1 MFIFRE
7 PWNRYLR
14 LFFGILLIYVLCF
27 FLNRLSAMYDWP
39 LHWSDNMFT
48 TIVPIVLSIAMLD
61 VTYMLGKH
69 QTTIQKQ
76 QNEIAEQQRKLQEYQ
91 YKLDKYQHYEGLY
104 KNLKELQSRLTEF
117 RIFVNSSMCHPYFYS
132 GRDVLEYAINEM
144 RKLRKNVEDNQAA
157 FALKLP
163 NEVFGYDDIIDVFIH
178 CEWIVDRVSGYKI
191 SMQNIDN
198 YSIEQIKR
206 RYGDILEDIAKNN
219 PKINLDKLYNLQ
231 DNRAAFI
238 EGIKVIIQDK
248 LAQINMKYPPHCDS
262 VDMLAEIADVW
273 GFDKND
279 IINWYSEIDQLM
291 DKIYV
296 QSDILNRI
304 QKECAIDIN
313 N

>member
-14 LFFGILLIYVLCF
+14 LLFGILLIYVLCF

-61 VTYMLGKH
+61 VTYMLGKL
-69 QTTIQKQ
+69 QTTIQKR
-76 QNEIAEQQRKLQEYQ
+76 QNEIAEQQCKLQEYQ
-91 YKLDKYQHYEGLY
+91 YKLDKYQHYKGLY
-104 KNLKELQSRLTEF
+104 KNLKELQRRLTEF

-132 GRDVLEYAINEM
+132 GRDVMEHAINE
-144 RKLRKNVEDNQAA
+144 LRILRRRIEDDEAA
-157 FALKLP
+157 FTLKLP
-163 NEVFGYDDIIDVFIH
+163 NDAFGFDDILNVFIH
-178 CEWIVDRVSGYKI
+178 CERVVDRVNGYKI
-191 SMQNIDN
+191 SMQNIDKL
-198 YSIEQIKR
+198 SIEQVKLW
-206 RYGDILEDIAKNN
+206 YGPILSSIANKN
-219 PKINLDKLYNLQ
+219 PKINIEEIYALQ
-231 DNRAAFI
+231 GNTATFI
-238 EGIKVIIQDK
+238 EAVKVIIQK
-248 LAQINMKYPPHCDS
+248 HIFTISEKYPFHSDS
-262 VDMLAEIADVW
+262 VDMLVEIIELL
-273 GFDKND
+273 GYDKAD
-279 IINWYSEIDQLM
+279 IINWYSEIDKLM

>member
-1 MFIFRE
+1 
-7 PWNRYLR
+7 
-14 LFFGILLIYVLCF
+14 
-27 FLNRLSAMYDWP
+27 MYDWP

-104 KNLKELQSRLTEF
+104 KNLKELQRRLTEF

-206 RYGDILEDIAKNN
+206 RYEDILEGIAKNN
-219 PKINLDKLYNLQ
+219 PKVNLDKIYNLQ
-231 DNRAAFI
+231 DNRASFI

-248 LAQINMKYPPHCDS
+248 LAEINKKYPPHCDS
-262 VDMLAEIADVW
+262 VDMLAEIADVL

>member
-104 KNLKELQSRLTEF
+104 KNLKELQRRLTEF

-206 RYGDILEDIAKNN
+206 RYGDILEGIAKNN
-219 PKINLDKLYNLQ
+219 PKVNLDKLYNLQ
-231 DNRAAFI
+231 DNRASFI

-248 LAQINMKYPPHCDS
+248 LAEINKKYPPHCDS

>member
-27 FLNRLSAMYDWP
+27 FLNRLSAKYDWP

-69 QTTIQKQ
+69 QTTIQKR

-104 KNLKELQSRLTEF
+104 KNLKELQRRLTEF

-178 CEWIVDRVSGYKI
+178 CEWIVDRVSGYKM
-191 SMQNIDN
+191 SMQNVDN

-206 RYGDILEDIAKNN
+206 RYGDILEGIAKNN
-219 PKINLDKLYNLQ
+219 PKVNLNKIYNLQ

-248 LAQINMKYPPHCDS
+248 LAEINKKYPPNSDS

-273 GFDKND
+273 GFDKSD
-279 IINWYSEIDQLM
+279 IINWYSEIDKLM

-313 N
+313 H

>member
-1 MFIFRE
+1 
-7 PWNRYLR
+7 
-14 LFFGILLIYVLCF
+14 
-27 FLNRLSAMYDWP
+27 
-39 LHWSDNMFT
+39 
-48 TIVPIVLSIAMLD
+48 
-61 VTYMLGKH
+61 
-69 QTTIQKQ
+69 
-76 QNEIAEQQRKLQEYQ
+76 
-91 YKLDKYQHYEGLY
+91 
-104 KNLKELQSRLTEF
+104 
-117 RIFVNSSMCHPYFYS
+117 MCHPYFYS

-206 RYGDILEDIAKNN
+206 RYGDILEGIARNN
-219 PKINLDKLYNLQ
+219 PKVNLDKTYNLQ

-248 LAQINMKYPPHCDS
+248 LAEINKKYPPHSDS

-273 GFDKND
+273 GFDKSD
-279 IINWYSEIDQLM
+279 IINWYSEIDKLM

>member
-7 PWNRYLR
+7 PWKNYIKL
-14 LFFGILLIYVLCF
+14 LCF
-27 FLNRLSAMYDWP
+27 SVAIYTVAIIFNKLSIQNGWWFRLS
-39 LHWSDNMFT
+39 DNLFT
-48 TIVPIVLSIAMLD
+48 DFLPIFISVVMLD
-61 VTYMLGKH
+61 ITYKFG
-69 QTTIQKQ
+69 KQ
-76 QNEIAEQQRKLQEYQ
+76 Q
-91 YKLDKYQHYEGLY
+91 
-104 KNLKELQSRLTEF
+104 ELQRRLTEF

-206 RYGDILEDIAKNN
+206 RYEDILEGIAKNN
-219 PKINLDKLYNLQ
+219 PKVNLDKIYNLQ
-231 DNRAAFI
+231 DNRASFI

-248 LAQINMKYPPHCDS
+248 LAEINKKYPPHCDS

>member
-104 KNLKELQSRLTEF
+104 KNLKELQRRLTEF

-191 SMQNIDN
+191 SMQSIDN

-219 PKINLDKLYNLQ
+219 PKINLDRLYNLQ

-248 LAQINMKYPPHCDS
+248 LTQINMKYPPHCDS

-273 GFDKND
+273 GFDKSD

-313 N
+313 H

>member
-14 LFFGILLIYVLCF
+14 LFFGIVLIYVLCF

-69 QTTIQKQ
+69 QTTIQKR
-76 QNEIAEQQRKLQEYQ
+76 QNEIAEQQRILQEYQ

-104 KNLKELQSRLTEF
+104 KNLKELQRRLTEF

-206 RYGDILEDIAKNN
+206 RYGDILEGIAKNN
-219 PKINLDKLYNLQ
+219 PKVNLDKLYNLQ

-248 LAQINMKYPPHCDS
+248 LAEINKKYPPHCDS

-279 IINWYSEIDQLM
+279 IINWYSEIDKLM

>member
-14 LFFGILLIYVLCF
+14 LLFGILLIYVLCF

-104 KNLKELQSRLTEF
+104 KNLKELQRRLTEF

-178 CEWIVDRVSGYKI
+178 CEWIVDRISGYKI

-206 RYGDILEDIAKNN
+206 RYGDILEGIAKNN
-219 PKINLDKLYNLQ
+219 PKVNLDKLYNLQ

-248 LAQINMKYPPHCDS
+248 LAEINKKYPPHSYS

-273 GFDKND
+273 GFDEND

>member
-7 PWNRYLR
+7 PWKNYIKL
-14 LFFGILLIYVLCF
+14 LCF
-27 FLNRLSAMYDWP
+27 SVAIYTVAIIFNKLSIQNGWWFRLS
-39 LHWSDNMFT
+39 DNLFT
-48 TIVPIVLSIAMLD
+48 DFLPIFISVVMLD
-61 VTYMLGKH
+61 ITYKLGK
-69 QTTIQKQ
+69 QQENIQKRQ
-76 QNEIAEQQRKLQEYQ
+76 TEIAEQQRRLQEYQ

-104 KNLKELQSRLTEF
+104 KNLKELQRRLTEF

-178 CEWIVDRVSGYKI
+178 CEWIVDRVSGYKL

-206 RYGDILEDIAKNN
+206 RYGDILEGIAKNN
-219 PKINLDKLYNLQ
+219 PKVNLDKIYNLQ

-248 LAQINMKYPPHCDS
+248 LAEINKKYPPHCDS